1 MKVLQLMSYTTLTV
15 SNAFLRGKG
24 SIPVNKIPFKY
35 YFSSKGD
42 HSTLSMK
49 EIDLTVVKSISDEH
63 NDGGWVVP
71 INIPHKK
78 ALPNHYDTSAK
89 NYDYFNAKNSLPMN
103 NLVATFLKS
112 YSPNCKSVLD
122 VTCGTGAQVFD
133 LVQRG
138 YDVTGSDINVKML
151 EVARDKALKIAPDF
165 HNRFHVG
172 DMCSVR
178 LGKFD
183 AVISM
188 FNAVGHITKKD
199 FEYAMVNIRFNLN
212 KDGVYIFDI
221 YNADYLRYGNNIMK
235 LTIDWVESKPG
246 GAIARYVQHS
256 DIDNDNV
263 LRSYSTSYENSADG
277 QRTVLTTAQTLQVY
291 TAEELVKMLDRCGFN
306 VLEQC
311 GVDKAKFS
319 NTETERIFT
328 VAQVKPDCHDLP
340 LGGDSS
346 IVISGDIID
355 TSN

>member
-15 SNAFLRGKG
+15 SNTFLRGKG

-49 EIDLTVVKSISDEH
+49 QIDLTVVKSISDEYTV
-63 NDGGWVVP
+63 GGWERY

-78 ALPNHYDTSAK
+78 ALPNHYDIHAK
-89 NYDYFNAKNSLPMN
+89 NDEYFNNEDSALSMN
-103 NLVATFLKS
+103 NLVVTLLQS
-112 YSPNCKSVLD
+112 YRPNCKSILD
-122 VTCGTGAQVFD
+122 VTCGAGSQVFY
-133 LVQRG
+133 LAKKG

-151 EVARDKALKIAPDF
+151 EVARNKALRLDPSLYDKF
-165 HNRFHVG
+165 YVG
-172 DMCSVR
+172 DMCSVN

-183 AVISM
+183 AVISI
-188 FNAVGHITKKD
+188 FNAVGHLTKED
-199 FEYAMVNIRFNLN
+199 FKTAILNVKSNLN

-221 YNADYLRYGNNIMK
+221 YNAGYLRYGNNIAK
-235 LTIDWVESKPG
+235 LTTDLIESKPG

-256 DIDNDNV
+256 DIDNDNI

-311 GVDKAKFS
+311 GIGRTKFS
-319 NTETERIFT
+319 EIETERIFT
-328 VAQVKPDCHDLP
+328 IAEMKSDFQGSV
-340 LGGDSS
+340 LGENSCCF
-346 IVISGDIID
+346 D
-355 TSN
+355 TD